1 MLLLKKHV
9 FLLLAFFVVS
19 VFGCAT
25 DRDLSTVRQDLK
37 REIFVLQEENKE
49 SDKSLRKGQA
59 DICADMTDLRDDVQ
73 KFRGIVEELNRDVQ
87 TDRKAK
93 SADEDIGK
101 KLSEISFRI
110 SYIENFLGIEK
121 KKETLKSSGKDVKR
135 DVTQKGVT
143 GKKTNKETAYAAACK
158 TFKKG
163 KYNRARV
170 EFQKFLKQFPD
181 TEYSDNAQFW
191 IGECYFFEK
200 EYEKAILEYEKV
212 IKNYSRGN
220 KVSYALLKQGLS
232 FSKLGDKS
240 SAKLLLQQ
248 VIKDYPN
255 TNQAKIARAELAEI
269 K

>member
-1 MLLLKKHV
+1 MKKHV
-9 FLLLAFFVVS
+9 FLLLAFFIVS

-25 DRDLSTVRQDLK
+25 DRDLSKVRQDLK
-37 REIFVLQEENKE
+37 RKIFVLQEENKE

-73 KFRGIVEELNRDVQ
+73 KFRGIVEELNRDAQ

-93 SADEDIGK
+93 SADEDIRK

-158 TFKKG
+158 TFKEG

-170 EFQKFLKQFPD
+170 EFQKFLKQFTD